1 MRVLFARIGYMK
13 FYQGP
18 QKGDEKPIGGGS
30 YNKKNIG
37 HEAYNFKEING
48 SVFGYF
54 QPYVKK
60 PYENIHVNLKRIDP
74 QCTDSDINDVL
85 VIFFAKNPISGGQ
98 VIIGWYKKAK
108 VYSFFQDST
117 KMKERNEFSYNIET
131 NINEAVLLPIRNR
144 KYNLGHGI
152 KGEKSG
158 NPGQANAFYLYDEK
172 LKQKQISKYNKWI
185 YDAID
190 YVVNY
195 SGPTISSFDDEVSE
209 EINTSLFSG
218 SGQGFQSDVEK
229 RLAIEE
235 YSMALCEQYYSKLGY
250 SVKNV
255 SKNNPYDFHV
265 KNGSEELLI
274 ETKGTQNIANKIVLT
289 KNEVKL
295 SQEKGD
301 NMALFIVHSIELNK
315 KSVKAGSGKIKIIQ
329 PWKIKEK
336 FLTPISYIYEIQ

>member
-30 YNKKNIG
+30 YNEKNIG
-37 HEAYNFKEING
+37 HEAFNFKEING
-48 SVFGYF
+48 NVSGYF

-60 PYENIHVNLKRIDP
+60 PFENIHISLKRIDP
-74 QCTDSDINDVL
+74 QCAEDEINDVL

-108 VYSFFQDST
+108 VYSFFQDSS
-117 KMKERNEFSYNIET
+117 KEKERNKFSYNIKA
-131 NINEAVLLPIRNR
+131 NINETVLLPIRNR
-144 KYNLGHGI
+144 KYPLGHGI
-152 KGEKSG
+152 KGHKGG

-172 LKQKQISKYNKWI
+172 LKKKQTNKYNAWI

-190 YVVNY
+190 YVLNY
-195 SGPTISSFDDEVSE
+195 NGQTISSFDDEVSE
-209 EINTSLFSG
+209 EIHTSLFSG

-235 YSMALCEQYYSKLGY
+235 YAMDLCKQHYSKQKY
-250 SVKNV
+250 SVKDV
-255 SKNNPYDFHV
+255 SKNKPYDFHV
-265 KNGSEELLI
+265 KKGDEELLI
-274 ETKGTQNIANKIVLT
+274 ETKGTQTNASKIILT

-301 NMALFIVHSIELNK
+301 DMSLFIVHSIEFNK
-315 KSVKAGSGKIKIIQ
+315 KSVKKGSGKIKIVQ
-329 PWKIKEK
+329 PWKINKK
-336 FLTPISYIYEIQ
+336 RLIPISYIYQIE